1 MPAVNV
7 IHNVSPIAQTKTM
20 SCWAAAA
27 AMMLTWRN
35 GVPYTELSAAQ
46 AAGNNFVVS
55 FQSNIGLAGTE
66 IAELANALHLKSEA
80 PQNWTVA
87 GYANLLTAHGP
98 LWVGTAIF
106 SPTLTYRHVRILRG
120 VTGDGTFGGTTAW
133 IVDPDGG
140 RDYQKSIADFATEL
154 EEIAKQDLG
163 VGAELKPQV
172 LRFP

>member
-1 MPAVNV
+1 MASVNV
-7 IHNVSPIAQTKTM
+7 VHNVAPIAQTKTM

-27 AMMLTWRN
+27 AMMLTWKN
-35 GVPYTELSAAQ
+35 GIPYTEFSAAQ
-46 AAGNNFVVS
+46 TAGNNFLIA
-55 FQSNIGLAGTE
+55 FQTNTGLFGTE
-66 IAELANALHLKSEA
+66 VGPLASALNLKTEA

-106 SPTLTYRHVRILRG
+106 SPTKTYRHVRILRG
-120 VTGDGTFGGTTAW
+120 LSGDGTFGGTTAR

-140 RDYQKSIADFATEL
+140 RDYQSSIGNFAIEL

-163 VGAELKPQV
+163 AGEELKPQII
-172 LRFP
+172 RFP